1 MATPAGIWELQYSL
15 NVLANTV
22 SGLTTFQLDAQA
34 AANVWA
40 GTTGLEMLYALNK
53 KNGSTGLDLN
63 LVCNQL
69 ASISPPVSEAQN
81 ALSKLAGGGYDA
93 G

>member
-1 MATPAGIWELQYSL
+1 MAPAGVWEIQYSL

-22 SGLTTFQLDAQA
+22 SGLSTFYLDEQQ

-40 GTTGLEMLYALNK
+40 GTTKLELLAALNH
-53 KNGSTGLDLN
+53 KNGTTGLDLN

-69 ASISPPVSEAQN
+69 ASISPATADAQN
-81 ALSKLAGGGYDA
+81 ALSKLAGGGYLT
-93 G
+93 